1 MEVINNDKRIFF
13 SRFIISVLIALTA
26 MGSDLAL
33 FHPTLTY
40 LKYSVLGIFV
50 LFFFRPI
57 KYYSY
62 AISFII
68 IIIGFTLLKT
78 WQIDNRSIVELTF
91 MLIAIAPFFVF
102 DFRTINVK
110 TINIIMIVLFFVVY
124 SSQISLKLDLISLLK
139 SETSATETNISAFVF
154 SMLFTYFTIKKNK
167 KWMLINLLMSI
178 LAFKRICF
186 LSIIIVYFF
195 NFFSIFKILNKSI
208 YFVVGNL
215 LIVILFSYLASGLFD
230 DLIYESTGLSI
241 GQFTQGRTYFLG
253 ILIEEIK
260 STYVSSLAIGIG
272 QGEVINILNAK
283 LGFYELLHNDIF
295 KLFWESGIIMFVI
308 ILNFMYKFNN
318 KVLAFQ
324 FNIFM
329 FTDNVLIY
337 TPVLF
342 LFLFLSSK
350 INNLNLKKLV

>member
-1 MEVINNDKRIFF
+1 MYFLCCLHILRLKKLNIAHNEGNYIANNE
-13 SRFIISVLIALTA
+13 
-26 MGSDLAL
+26 
-33 FHPTLTY
+33 
-40 LKYSVLGIFV
+40 
-50 LFFFRPI
+50 
-57 KYYSY
+57 
-62 AISFII
+62 
-68 IIIGFTLLKT
+68 LLKE
-78 WQIDNRSIVELTF
+78 SVF
-91 MLIAIAPFFVF
+91 KFV
-102 DFRTINVK
+102 
-110 TINIIMIVLFFVVY
+110 
-124 SSQISLKLDLISLLK
+124 
-139 SETSATETNISAFVF
+139 
-154 SMLFTYFTIKKNK
+154 
-167 KWMLINLLMSI
+167 
-178 LAFKRICF
+178 
-186 LSIIIVYFF
+186 IVYFF